1 MKKDKVDFF
10 FKILLKLTGVIAV
23 SYLFMIIY
31 SCNEDTF
38 IGGYNKDL
46 EEIHYQMFEVDSLI
60 MTIQMELDSLNAK
73 NWNK

>member
-1 MKKDKVDFF
+1 
-10 FKILLKLTGVIAV
+10 
-23 SYLFMIIY
+23 MIIY